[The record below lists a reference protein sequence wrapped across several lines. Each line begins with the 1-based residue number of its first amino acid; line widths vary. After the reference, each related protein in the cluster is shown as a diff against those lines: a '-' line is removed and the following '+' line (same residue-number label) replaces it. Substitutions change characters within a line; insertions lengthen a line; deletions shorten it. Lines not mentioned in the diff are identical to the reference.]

1 MTTRYIECD
10 IVCNGGIVNRGMI
23 NTAYIIY
30 AEKFDD
36 LTLFHM
42 RNGEG
47 IFVKCPY
54 DTVLA
59 EMKKGWNASY
69 DFVILPREVKDGE
82 W

>member
-1 MTTRYIECD
+1 MTRYIECD
-10 IVCNGGIVNRGMI
+10 IVYGDGIVNRGMI
-23 NTAYIIY
+23 NTTYIIY

-42 RNGEG
+42 KNGEG
-47 IFVKCPY
+47 IYVKHDY

-69 DFVILPREVKDGE
+69 DFVTLSREVKNGE
-82 W
+82 Q